1 MVIIVILRIQ
11 FRLQPY
17 KDKVNNKIEELAII
31 SGFLTMYWAV
41 LMVEDDKVSGFL
53 ILLTIILIG
62 ANSYFI
68 IQWTYFFL
76 LSLDFNNKYYQ
87 IFVKI
92 FGILI
97 WKHGWNKAK
106 SLSIHSIDTVSENC
120 KEQEKQKTN
129 IKKKTRRKVKFRKR
143 VKFKSKALEI
153 HWNI

>member
-1 MVIIVILRIQ
+1 
-11 FRLQPY
+11 
-17 KDKVNNKIEELAII
+17 
-31 SGFLTMYWAV
+31 
-41 LMVEDDKVSGFL
+41 MVEDDKVSGFL

-76 LSLDFNNKYYQ
+76 LSLDFKNKYYQ

-97 WKHGWNKAK
+97 CKHGLNKAK
-106 SLSIHSIDTVSENC
+106 SLSIHSIDTVSEDC
-120 KEQEKQKTN
+120 KEQEKQKTS

-143 VKFKSKALEI
+143 VKFKSKALAI
-153 HWNI
+153 H

>member
-53 ILLTIILIG
+53 ILLSIILIG
-62 ANSYFI
+62 VNSYFI

-76 LSLDFNNKYYQ
+76 LSLDFKNKHYQ
-87 IFVKI
+87 FLVKI

-97 WKHGWNKAK
+97 WKHEWNKDK
-106 SLSIHSIDTVSENC
+106 SLSIHSIDTVSENF
-120 KEQEKQKTN
+120 KEQEKSKIS

-143 VKFKSKALEI
+143 VKFKSKALAI